1 MDLHNILTNMPE
13 PAPGAATD
21 MPLGLGIRIAQ
32 DPRATEAFAMLPE
45 ESRKRLIL
53 YVEGAATGD
62 EALERVRNAVSALSR
77 RAEEGNAP
85 RF

>member
-1 MDLHNILTNMPE
+1 MDLHNILNSMPE
-13 PAPGAATD
+13 PAPGDATD

-45 ESRKRLIL
+45 ESKKRLIL
-53 YVEGAATGD
+53 YVEDAATGD

-77 RAEEGNAP
+77 RAEGGNMSL
-85 RF
+85 F